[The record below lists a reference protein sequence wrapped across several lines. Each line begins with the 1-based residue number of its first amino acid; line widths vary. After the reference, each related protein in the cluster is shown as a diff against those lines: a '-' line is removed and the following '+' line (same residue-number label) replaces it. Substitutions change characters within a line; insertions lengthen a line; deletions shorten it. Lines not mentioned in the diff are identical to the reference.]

1 MLPVIKFGAVHTRRR
16 RWSSSEMETRA
27 RMCIDALRVL
37 ARSNDLNQV
46 ILVESNIDRYLKAN
60 AGHQAH
66 ALERLRNAI
75 HEEEA
80 AKRPGE
86 DWSLARDYVRRL
98 LHKMQSQT

>member
-1 MLPVIKFGAVHTRRR
+1 MWSKLPMDTRL
-16 RWSSSEMETRA
+16 
-27 RMCIDALRVL
+27 RMHVNALRVL
-37 ARSNDLNQV
+37 ARSRDPNQV
-46 ILVESNIDRYLKAN
+46 ILVERNIDEYLKAEG
-60 AGHQAH
+60 GHRAH

-80 AKRPGE
+80 AKRAGE